1 MYFIKKNFMDFFTNS
16 RDIFF
21 VFVFLQILSAFSV
34 FFVYGLLRNY
44 QEERADMSLDTYV
57 FNTSFIVEDKTRDV
71 NNIRN
76 VIDKIMEKSGD
87 KIEGISIL
95 GFGEDFGVISYNGY
109 EDGKITIPKYLGRD
123 TQSKIFTHE
132 DYISGE
138 PIAVGTSNFEIGQ
151 KVTISGK
158 EYEII
163 GIDAGIPGG
172 TDIVYVPLN
181 SMPDKIKSIVN
192 LGVCF
197 CKRPTESDY
206 KYFVESLKDVYGE
219 ELLEIEEIYLDK
231 ASRKKEINSMNIV
244 VILIGL
250 VSSLNICIVYN
261 SIIEKRR
268 RKNAII
274 QICGCSYRSMCAYLF
289 VEIVIITVVS
299 YILGGGMFYISK
311 KLWFNEAFAY
321 FSMVFNVVTIA
332 KLTLAYFATITIS
345 SIILSMVMNK
355 KKPVDLLRRSYYV

>member
-1 MYFIKKNFMDFFTNS
+1 MYFIKKNFVDFFKNS

-44 QEERADMSLDTYV
+44 QEEKADMSLDTYI
-57 FNTSFIVEDKTRDV
+57 FNTGLIDDDKTRDV
-71 NNIRN
+71 NNVRN
-76 VIDKIMEKSGD
+76 VINKIMEKCGD
-87 KIEGISIL
+87 KIEGISVL
-95 GFGEDFGVISYNGY
+95 GFGEGFGVISYNGY
-109 EDGKITIPKYLGRD
+109 ENGKITVPRYLGSD
-123 TQSKIFTHE
+123 TQSKIFKHE

-138 PIAVGTSNFEIGQ
+138 PIAVGTSNFEIGE

-163 GIDAGIPGG
+163 GIDPGIPGG

-181 SMPDKIKSIVN
+181 SMPDKIKSIVH

-197 CKRPTESDY
+197 SKRPTESDY
-206 KYFVESLKDVYGE
+206 KHFVESLKSVYGE
-219 ELLEIEEIYLDK
+219 ELLELEEIYLDK

-244 VILIGL
+244 VILMGL
-250 VSSLNICIVYN
+250 VASLNICIVYN

-274 QICGCSYRSMCAYLF
+274 QICGCSYGRMCVYLF
-289 VEIVIITVVS
+289 AEIVTVSIVS
-299 YILGGGMFYISK
+299 YILGGGAFYISK
-311 KLWFNEAFAY
+311 KMWFDEAFTY
-321 FSMVFNVVTIA
+321 FSTVFNVITIA

-355 KKPVDLLRRSYYV
+355 KEPIALLRRSYYV